1 MNTMNR
7 RYQTPLRPDFA
18 HFLIE
23 EQGLS
28 DRQKKVVYQLRSKT
42 QDPQQLLNELMA
54 SGKFTQAQL
63 DQAKRM
69 AEQFKGFLK

>member
-1 MNTMNR
+1 MN
-7 RYQTPLRPDFA
+7 PLLQNKPRGNGNMLQQFQQ
-18 HFLIE
+18 F
-23 EQGLS
+23 
-28 DRQKKVVYQLRSKT
+28 KKMLGT

-63 DQAKRM
+63 DQAKQM